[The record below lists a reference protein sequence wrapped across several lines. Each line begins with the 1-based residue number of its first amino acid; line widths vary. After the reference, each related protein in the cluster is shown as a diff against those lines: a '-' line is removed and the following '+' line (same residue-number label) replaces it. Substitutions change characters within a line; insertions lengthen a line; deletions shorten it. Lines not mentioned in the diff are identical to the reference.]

1 MNIQIKPV
9 VTEKANAVSEKTNC
23 YTFAVS
29 PNADKA
35 QIKALIEEMYGVKV
49 VAVNTMNYAGKRKQR
64 YTKGGIIKGQTPAFK
79 KALVKVAN
87 GETIDF
93 YSNIK

>member
-1 MNIQIKPV
+1 MNIQIKPI

-29 PNADKA
+29 PAANKY
-35 QIKALIEEMYGVKV
+35 QIKDMVEKMYGVKV

-64 YTKGGIIKGQTPAFK
+64 YTKGGLIQGRTPAFK
-79 KALVKVAN
+79 KALVTVAN